1 MLKTVTLLNGSRAI
15 AIVERVRDDLY
26 EDIETGEQWIVSEH
40 WIKAGK
46 AYSDSYYRV

>member
-1 MLKTVTLLNGSRAI
+1 MPKIITLLNGSRTI

-26 EDIETGEQWIVSEH
+26 ADTETGEQWIVSEH